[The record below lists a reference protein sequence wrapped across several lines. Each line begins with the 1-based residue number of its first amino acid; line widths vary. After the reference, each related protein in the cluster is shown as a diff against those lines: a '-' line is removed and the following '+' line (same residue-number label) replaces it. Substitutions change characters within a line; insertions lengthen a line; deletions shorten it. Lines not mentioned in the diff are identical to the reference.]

1 MFFYFKL
8 QSKQNE
14 AKITNG
20 FKHRP
25 HKPRHDLWPVGT
37 TDIDLGGVLLA

>member
-20 FKHRP
+20 FKHG